1 MNILVCVKQVPDTTE
16 IKIDPVKNTLIR
28 DGVPSIVNPFDG
40 YALEAAALNINHKRS
55 DLKLY
60 EFGNCYFYDNA
71 KKEEGGLAP
80 YSETYTLGI
89 LVSGQTNEASWNIKT
104 AQSDFYTL
112 KVYAEKLLARFGV
125 NINNAQI
132 DPLESDL
139 YREAVRF
146 TFNNKKLFD
155 IGIVAKKIRNIFD
168 IKQEVYFLEMDFDRL
183 IKLASNVKIGAKE
196 LSKYPEVRRDLALL
210 VDKSVTFRQL
220 RDLAFKT
227 ERKLLKKVGLFD
239 VYEGDKLPEGKK
251 SYALNFVL
259 EDTTKTMTDTI
270 IEKVRERVIDNFRNS
285 GMKDFYLDF
294 KIYGKKGV
302 MNMFPKTADSTSDEL
317 LIIIEAVA
325 PTQEQANTICGF
337 ARSTMLH
344 YGYEGRISTAGN
356 LAFPFSPSDCK
367 MGAVYEFNVYHLMRI
382 EDTCEPFPM
391 SFIEF

>member
-1 MNILVCVKQVPDTTE
+1 VIEDILRIYGYNNVEIPMQVNSRLTYSQNQLNDRIFNIAADMLTANGFHEIMSNSLTKSGYYEGLTSYPAENCVKIMNPLSSDLNVMRQ
-16 IKIDPVKNTLIR
+16 TLLF
-28 DGVPSIVNPFDG
+28 N
-40 YALEAAALNINHKRS
+40 ALEAAALNINHKRS

-183 IKLASNVKIGAKE
+183 IKLAPNVKIGAKE

-270 IEKVRERVIDNFRNS
+270 IEKVMSSLIAQFEAQL
-285 GMKDFYLDF
+285 GA
-294 KIYGKKGV
+294 KI
-302 MNMFPKTADSTSDEL
+302 
-317 LIIIEAVA
+317 
-325 PTQEQANTICGF
+325 
-337 ARSTMLH
+337 R
-344 YGYEGRISTAGN
+344 
-356 LAFPFSPSDCK
+356 
-367 MGAVYEFNVYHLMRI
+367 
-382 EDTCEPFPM
+382 
-391 SFIEF
+391 